1 MIALNPTLASP
12 SAARMPALQ
21 DAAALQASLDARTT
35 LLDSVRELLAAG
47 MQRLTGPQ
55 DDGVLDHNGAPALDL
70 PLTEFSGDELA
81 LLLSALD
88 TKIKDTQART
98 AKEGIELARVQ
109 KQTANT
115 EMLDK
120 IQEAI
125 DQQKEA
131 AEKEKS
137 QKVWGWLGKIAAFIG
152 AVAAVIVSAAAT
164 IVSGGVGAAL
174 LIVAVVGLVA
184 ATTDLASQ
192 INQEVNPGA
201 EPFSLGSLIGDAI
214 IQAMDDEGVD
224 GTDRAAAAGLGAALG
239 FLLMQPDLAGQ
250 MAEASALADGRS
262 ADFASGMRL
271 GVMIA
276 AVVFTV
282 AMTIA
287 LTVASG
293 GASSA
298 NLVSSTAKNAM
309 KAATYLQATAAFT
322 QGVASV
328 GSGATQIAVAYD
340 QRDADEAR
348 AAAKAIEA
356 VLAELSAQS
365 EEQIARLRDI
375 IESLQEGMLMF
386 SQMVDTAGDQRANLV
401 RNLVRA

>member
-1 MIALNPTLASP
+1 
-12 SAARMPALQ
+12 
-21 DAAALQASLDARTT
+21 
-35 LLDSVRELLAAG
+35 
-47 MQRLTGPQ
+47 MQGLTGTQ
-55 DDGVLDHNGAPALDL
+55 DDGVVDHNGAPALDL
-70 PLTEFSGDELA
+70 PLTDFSGDQLA

-88 TKIKDTQART
+88 TKIKDTQAKT
-98 AKEGIELARVQ
+98 AKEGIEAARVQ
-109 KQTANT
+109 KETANT

-152 AVAAVIVSAAAT
+152 AVAAVLVSAVAA
-164 IVSGGVGAAL
+164 VASGGPGAAL
-174 LIVAVVGLVA
+174 LIVAVIGLVA

-201 EPFSLGSLIGDAI
+201 EPFSLGSLIGNAVIAQMDA
-214 IQAMDDEGVD
+214 D
-224 GTDRAAAAGLGAALG
+224 GTDGKGRAAAAGLMAVVGM
-239 FLLMQPDLAGQ
+239 LLLQPDLSGQ
-250 MAEASALADGRS
+250 MAEVSALADGRS
-262 ADFASGMRL
+262 AEFASGMRM
-271 GVMIA
+271 GMMVA
-276 AVVFTV
+276 AMVFTV

-293 GASSA
+293 GTAST
-298 NLVSSTAKNAM
+298 NLVSTTAKNAM
-309 KAATYLQATAAFT
+309 KAATYLQAGAAFT

-348 AAAKAIEA
+348 AAAKVIEA

-365 EEQIARLRDI
+365 EEQVARLRDI
-375 IESLQEGMLMF
+375 IEALQESMLMF
-386 SQMVDTAGDQRANLV
+386 SQMINTAGDQRANLV

>member
-1 MIALNPTLASP
+1 M
-12 SAARMPALQ
+12 
-21 DAAALQASLDARTT
+21 
-35 LLDSVRELLAAG
+35 
-47 MQRLTGPQ
+47 
-55 DDGVLDHNGAPALDL
+55 
-70 PLTEFSGDELA
+70 
-81 LLLSALD
+81 
-88 TKIKDTQART
+88 
-98 AKEGIELARVQ
+98 
-109 KQTANT
+109 
-115 EMLDK
+115 
-120 IQEAI
+120 
-125 DQQKEA
+125 
-131 AEKEKS
+131 
-137 QKVWGWLGKIAAFIG
+137 
-152 AVAAVIVSAAAT
+152 
-164 IVSGGVGAAL
+164 SGGVGAAL

-386 SQMVDTAGDQRANLV
+386 RQMVDTAGDQQLLRLYFGEVTPSRWARLQLMKMMSEFREGMWAVVQQAISTLDTDFVSYADERLGNCERLAARPQFEQWLV
-401 RNLVRA
+401 DAAAPAL

>member
-1 MIALNPTLASP
+1 MTAMNPTLASP

-21 DAAALQASLDARTT
+21 DTAALQAALASKNT
-35 LLDSVRELLAAG
+35 LLDSVRELLASG
-47 MQRLTGPQ
+47 MQGLTGTQ
-55 DDGVLDHNGAPALDL
+55 DDGVVDHNGAPALDL
-70 PLTEFSGDELA
+70 PLTDFSGDQLA
-81 LLLSALD
+81 LLLAALD
-88 TKIKDTQART
+88 TKIKDTQAKT
-98 AKEGIELARVQ
+98 AKEGIEAARVQ
-109 KQTANT
+109 KETANT

-152 AVAAVIVSAAAT
+152 AVAAVLVSAVAA
-164 IVSGGVGAAL
+164 VASGGPGAAL
-174 LIVAVVGLVA
+174 LIVAVIGLVA

-201 EPFSLGSLIGDAI
+201 EPFSLGSLIGNAVIAQMDA
-214 IQAMDDEGVD
+214 D
-224 GTDRAAAAGLGAALG
+224 GTDGKGRAAAAGLMAVVGM
-239 FLLMQPDLAGQ
+239 LLLQPDLSGQ
-250 MAEASALADGRS
+250 MAEVSALADGRS
-262 ADFASGMRL
+262 AEFASGMRM
-271 GVMIA
+271 GMMVA
-276 AVVFTV
+276 AMVFTV

-293 GASSA
+293 GTAST
-298 NLVSSTAKNAM
+298 NLVSTTAKNAM
-309 KAATYLQATAAFT
+309 KAATYLQAGAAFT

-348 AAAKAIEA
+348 AAAKVIEA

-365 EEQIARLRDI
+365 EEQVARLRDI
-375 IESLQEGMLMF
+375 IEALQESMLMF
-386 SQMVDTAGDQRANLV
+386 SQMVNTAGDQRANLV